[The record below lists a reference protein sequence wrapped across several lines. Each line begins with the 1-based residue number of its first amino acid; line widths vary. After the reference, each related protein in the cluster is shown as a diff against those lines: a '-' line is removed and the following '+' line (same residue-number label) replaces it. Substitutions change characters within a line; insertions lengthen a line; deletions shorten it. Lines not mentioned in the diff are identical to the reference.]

1 MKKFYFLLFAAG
13 MLFAS
18 ACDKD
23 NETAAETPNLQKIL
37 AGNYWQEK
45 TYPIVMEN
53 GVAAVSK
60 EKSLA
65 ALQEAAGGGNE
76 TYPTFDEDLG
86 VFYVRGDNAIR
97 KYTAYTQ
104 ENWKIKVCYS
114 CYTCEFGPDGNTVRV
129 IPTKEPFKKGWL
141 ANEPMRVISASETEI
156 VLEAPVREYT
166 LENLNL
172 GEEIVGLQTIWKKID
187 PNEAAL
193 WGNLRNAETLV
204 GY

>member
-1 MKKFYFLLFAAG
+1 MKKFYFLFLSAG
-13 MLFAS
+13 MLFVN

-23 NETAAETPNLQKIL
+23 NQTVADTPNLQKIL
-37 AGNYWQEK
+37 ASNYWQEK

-53 GVAAVSK
+53 GVATVSK
-60 EKSLA
+60 KKSLA
-65 ALQEAAGGGNE
+65 VLQEAVGGGNE

-97 KYTAYTQ
+97 KYTAFTQ

-114 CYTCEFGPDGNTVRV
+114 CYTCEFGNDWNTVKL
-129 IPTKEPFKKGWL
+129 ISTKDAFKKGWL

-166 LENLNL
+166 RENLNL
-172 GEEIVGLQTIWKKID
+172 GVEIVGLQTIWKKID
-187 PNEAAL
+187 PNDATL
-193 WGNLRNAETLV
+193 YGNLRNTETLV